1 MRPGFPVNLSRGRF
15 AWPLAVAAA
24 IAGSAIAQDD
34 DRNKALVTVCIA
46 CHNAAGIPG
55 SEDVPSLAGQNEG
68 YLYESLKNFKEG
80 NRPSPQMRGI
90 TRDLADAELRF
101 LAQHFALQPYVR
113 SVQPAE
119 PERAARGKE
128 VYSRLC
134 QLCHLEEGRSTTY
147 AEYPLLAGQSLPYM
161 LKEIKLIL
169 DKRRRVELIK
179 HDMLALASRP
189 QIEDAIHFF
198 ASQRVAPDQVSNTVT
213 SPGKPTK
220 RSHFRT
226 DKPADTAE

>member
-1 MRPGFPVNLSRGRF
+1 VSSGFPVNLWRRRF

-24 IAGSAIAQDD
+24 IAGSAIAQDT
-34 DRNKALVTVCIA
+34 DRSTALVAVCVS
-46 CHNAAGIPG
+46 CHGATGATG
-55 SEDVPSLAGQNEG
+55 SEDIPSLAGQNED

-90 TRDLADAELRF
+90 TRELSDAELRY
-101 LAQHFALQPYVR
+101 LAHHFALQPYVR

-128 VYSRLC
+128 VYVRLC
-134 QLCHLEEGRSTTY
+134 QICHHEDGRSTTY

-161 LKEIKLIL
+161 LKEMKLIME
-169 DKRRRVELIK
+169 KRRRVESIK
-179 HDMLALASRP
+179 FGMLELVSQQ
-189 QIEDAIHFF
+189 QIDDAIHFF
-198 ASQRVAPDQVSNTVT
+198 AGQRVAPDQVSNTAT
-213 SPGKPTK
+213 SPGKRTK

-226 DKPADTAE
+226 DKPADAAE